1 MKSEKAKDKIKSSL
15 LLHGLDED
23 IPVLTQGSA
32 ICAVEIAEVE
42 MRERAIE
49 AHFMTC
55 TSRDGS
61 RCKQWGFW
69 NFPCNRECDFMESF
83 IKQLEKQEK
92 L

>member
-32 ICAVEIAEVE
+32 ICAVEIAEDE

-49 AHFMTC
+49 AFKWWLIEYYSDADNQKIIDKHLQ
-55 TSRDGS
+55 
-61 RCKQWGFW
+61 K
-69 NFPCNRECDFMESF
+69 F
-83 IKQLEKQEK
+83 IQQLEKQEK
-92 L
+92 P